1 MLSKPVEGSRVTS
14 PRQKLSLPKISK
26 QHQPSA
32 ANYAIQEVPRLRG
45 ANRCCQDCARACQSA
60 LSNGVSDG
68 MHYRRAEAGDYS

>member
-32 ANYAIQEVPRLRG
+32 VNYAIQEVSRLCG
-45 ANRCCQDCARACQSA
+45 ANRCCQDCARSPER
-60 LSNGVSDG
+60 SVERS
-68 MHYRRAEAGDYS
+68 E